1 MISNIA
7 PYQKVGK
14 QQSAYKKQMVSN
26 RVHERKTRRYT
37 TERCADWQVLAGTGR
52 YWQVS
57 NGACDTTMMTS
68 NRKFT
73 ERETVMISNNRAHGR
88 IHIASK
94 IAHSTKQQQD
104 MCKQQRKISH
114 RAYGWNRAPSGK
126 QHPGD

>member
-1 MISNIA
+1 MKEKQEGI
-7 PYQKVGK
+7 
-14 QQSAYKKQMVSN
+14 QQSAVL
-26 RVHERKTRRYT
+26 TGRYWQVLAGT
-37 TERCADWQVLAGTGR
+37 GRYWQVLAGTGR